1 MVELKPMQSYS
12 DEWTFVMILYKCI
25 SSFYCLLMVSKVY
38 FAVLPFQCDR
48 NETIQTE
55 LRCVSGGGRGEDLCS
70 LPDHRLH
77 N

>member
-1 MVELKPMQSYS
+1 MVELKSMQSYS

-25 SSFYCLLMVSKVY
+25 SSFYYLLIVSKVY
-38 FAVLPFQCDR
+38 FPEMR
-48 NETIQTE
+48 RIQTE

-77 N
+77 D